1 MWFTGNRANFHDFRD
16 ERFTISYC
24 NKWLKRSCRLV
35 GFEACSSNFRKSR
48 RLLSTPKIVNR
59 KECLFFAVISTS
71 STNSCLQKRAD
82 IFFPERFLDRRLKS
96 AFESFDLSFFLAA
109 AMRTFDVITGW
120 QRRSNVHPLI
130 SRIMTSTLY
139 STSLSNV
146 RYFCWI
152 MHKFS
157 SQFYNL
163 IVKNQLWVFISHCV

>member
-1 MWFTGNRANFHDFRD
+1 MSFTGNRANFHDFRD

-59 KECLFFAVISTS
+59 KECLFFTVISTS
-71 STNSCLQKRAD
+71 STNSCLQKRTD
-82 IFFPERFLDRRLKS
+82 IFFPELFRPKIEVCFRVLWSL
-96 AFESFDLSFFLAA
+96 LAT
-109 AMRTFDVITGW
+109 AMRMFDVITGW

-163 IVKNQLWVFISHCV
+163 IVKNQLWVFISHYV

>member
-71 STNSCLQKRAD
+71 STNSCFQKRAD
-82 IFFPERFLDRRLKS
+82 IFFPELFRPKIEVCFRVLWSLVLLGSRNANVWCNNWMTTTFQCS
-96 AFESFDLSFFLAA
+96 SFDFENYDKYFIFNFF
-109 AMRTFDVITGW
+109 V
-120 QRRSNVHPLI
+120 QCPLFLLNYAQI
-130 SRIMTSTLY
+130 FVTIL
-139 STSLSNV
+139 
-146 RYFCWI
+146 
-152 MHKFS
+152 
-157 SQFYNL
+157 
-163 IVKNQLWVFISHCV
+163 

>member
-1 MWFTGNRANFHDFRD
+1 MIKTIVSIGRFRSLLQQFQKEPSITFHSENCKQKGVSFFR
-16 ERFTISYC
+16 C
-24 NKWLKRSCRLV
+24 NQHRRRPIRV
-35 GFEACSSNFRKSR
+35 FRNGPTYSSRN
-48 RLLSTPKIVNR
+48 
-59 KECLFFAVISTS
+59 
-71 STNSCLQKRAD
+71 
-82 IFFPERFLDRRLKS
+82 FLDRRLKS